1 MINGKSQL
9 AICPEPAERYVGY
22 QKALYSHKIS
32 QLKSTNNLTLNK
44 RLTFPN
50 LKHVANSKENKITYP
65 LVTYHNISHP
75 YHLDS
80 LERHHIL

>member
-9 AICPEPAERYVGY
+9 AICPELNVSYH
-22 QKALYSHKIS
+22 KSLYSHKIS
-32 QLKSTNNLTLNK
+32 QLKNANNLTLNK
-44 RLTFPN
+44 TLTFFF
-50 LKHVANSKENKITYP
+50 ANSKENKIIYP

-80 LERHHIL
+80 FERHHIL

>member
-9 AICPEPAERYVGY
+9 AICPDLYVGY
-22 QKALYSHKIS
+22 HKSLYSHKIS
-32 QLKSTNNLTLNK
+32 QLKNANNLTLNK
-44 RLTFPN
+44 TLTFFFF
-50 LKHVANSKENKITYP
+50 ANSKEKKIIYP

-80 LERHHIL
+80 FERHHIL